1 MKIARIL
8 YPVHVLGP
16 GERVAIWTYG
26 CPHACR
32 GCANPELWKPEHV
45 KETDE
50 KSLRGYLEQIRARG
64 AIDGF
69 TITGGDPFYDRESL
83 RKLLKIA
90 GEWTED
96 ILVYTGYRMEE
107 LLKQRKSVNIM
118 KDIAVLIDG
127 PYVEEQNNG
136 HVLKGSDNQTIYYLK
151 DQYRERY
158 ESYIGEY
165 EGKFPAENFPAK
177 DGMISVG
184 IHKPD
189 FRKKIQGRVE
199 GGRHE

>member
-8 YPVHVLGP
+8 YPVHALGP

-32 GCANPELWKPEHV
+32 GCANPELWNPIYVREM
-45 KETDE
+45 EE
-50 KSLRGYLEQIRARG
+50 QSLRSYLEQLRARG
-64 AIDGF
+64 AIDGI
-69 TITGGDPFYDRESL
+69 TITGGDPFFDMDSL
-83 RKLLKIA
+83 QKLLKIV
-90 GEWTED
+90 GEYTED
-96 ILVYTGYRMEE
+96 ILVYTGYQIEE
-107 LLKQRKSVNIM
+107 LQKQEKAVKIM

-127 PYVEEQNNG
+127 PYIEERNNG

-151 DQYRERY
+151 NQYKERY
-158 ESYIGEY
+158 ETYIKKHK
-165 EGKFPAENFPAK
+165 GKFLVENFPAK

-189 FRKKIQGRVE
+189 FREKIQKSVT
-199 GGRHE
+199 GGKHE

>member
-8 YPVHVLGP
+8 YPVHALGP

-32 GCANPELWKPEHV
+32 GCANPELWNPICVREM
-45 KETDE
+45 EE
-50 KSLRGYLEQIRARG
+50 QSLFGYLEQLRARG
-64 AIDGF
+64 AIDGI
-69 TITGGDPFYDRESL
+69 TITGGDPFFDMDSL
-83 RKLLKIA
+83 QKLLKIV
-90 GEWTED
+90 GEYTED
-96 ILVYTGYRMEE
+96 ILVYTGYQIEE
-107 LLKQRKSVNIM
+107 LQKQEKAVKIM

-127 PYVEEQNNG
+127 PYIEEQNNG

-151 DQYRERY
+151 NQYEERY
-158 ESYIGEY
+158 ETYIKKHK
-165 EGKFPAENFPAK
+165 GKFLVENFPAK

-189 FRKKIQGRVE
+189 FREKIQKSVT
-199 GGRHE
+199 GGKHE

>member
-16 GERVAIWTYG
+16 GERIAIWTYG

-32 GCANPELWKPEHV
+32 GCANPELWNPAHV

-50 KSLRGYLEQIRARG
+50 QSLRAYLEQLSARG
-64 AIDGF
+64 TIDGI
-69 TITGGDPFYDRESL
+69 TITGGDPFYDKDSL
-83 RKLLKIA
+83 RQLLKIVS
-90 GEWTED
+90 EWTED
-96 ILVYTGYRMEE
+96 ILVYTGYQMEE
-107 LLKQRKSVNIM
+107 LLKWQETTDIM
-118 KDIAVLIDG
+118 KGITVLIDG
-127 PYVEEQNNG
+127 PYVEGQNNG

-151 DQYRERY
+151 DQYKEKY
-158 ESYIGEY
+158 ESYIGKHN
-165 EGKFPAENFPAK
+165 GKFLVENFPAK

-189 FRKKIQGRVE
+189 FREKIQESME